1 MLAEKPCSAVGWMRP
16 PIDQESETSGER
28 FALPPSSVAHWP
40 AGHTEMK
47 SVPPPAP
54 EPMPL
59 PNSAAVTPV
68 RAHWANESLAATPGA
83 AAQGSEKVVV
93 LVTVWGENASR
104 MLAARMAWS
113 YEPRSVKSG
122 TGDHWPPTL

>member
-1 MLAEKPCSAVGWMRP
+1 MLAVKPRSAVGLTRP
-16 PIDQESETSGER
+16 PIDQESAISGAR
-28 FALPPSSVAHWP
+28 LALPLNSVAHWP
-40 AGHTEMK
+40 AGHVEMK
-47 SVPPPAP
+47 LVPPPAP

-59 PNSAAVTPV
+59 PYSAAVTPV
-68 RAHWANESLAATPGA
+68 RAHWAKDALAATPGA
-83 AAQGSEKVVV
+83 AAQGSEKLVVW
-93 LVTVWGENASR
+93 VTVGGENASR

>member
-40 AGHTEMK
+40 
-47 SVPPPAP
+47 
-54 EPMPL
+54 
-59 PNSAAVTPV
+59 
-68 RAHWANESLAATPGA
+68 NESLAATPGA